1 MNHDILCV
9 MEVNEINRSNYQQPL
24 VPKTDYHQEVKHQE
38 VKHQEDLV
46 ERKKPQTTKIDKYV

>member
-1 MNHDILCV
+1 